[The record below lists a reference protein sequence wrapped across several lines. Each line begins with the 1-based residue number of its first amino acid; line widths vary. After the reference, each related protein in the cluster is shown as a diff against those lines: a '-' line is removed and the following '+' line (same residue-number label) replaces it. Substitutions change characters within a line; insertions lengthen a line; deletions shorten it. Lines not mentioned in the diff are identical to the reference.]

1 MSEVVIMRLIAF
13 LSLTFASAPAG
24 AQIAVPP
31 QEDRVPSRLA
41 ALDPDSD
48 WYGKLEAAGL
58 TLGTVLGDGPQGQWQ
73 DHFGGAWLNPADR
86 TRIAELL
93 ADKSS
98 ALHRVLIASGA
109 YEQVV
114 LGWQPA
120 EGGAAYAAL
129 ADRPE
134 ADAIICWRAYGSTAP
149 WPTTAVEA
157 DDRQRHACVRLAYS
171 IRFEPAQWRAFID
184 PPPIAD

>member
-1 MSEVVIMRLIAF
+1 MRLIAL
-13 LSLTFASAPAG
+13 LSLTLASLPVGAQLALPPQDDRAPA
-24 AQIAVPP
+24 
-31 QEDRVPSRLA
+31 RLA

-48 WYGKLEAAGL
+48 WYARLEAAGL

-73 DHFGGAWLNPADR
+73 DHFGGEWLSPADR
-86 TRIAELL
+86 TRIAALL
-93 ADKSS
+93 ADKNS

-134 ADAIICWRAYGSTAP
+134 ADAIICWRAYGSAAP
-149 WPTTAVEA
+149 WPTTAAQA
-157 DDRQRHACVRLAYS
+157 DDRGQHACVRLAYS

-184 PPPIAD
+184 APLIAD